1 MSSGVSLPAASF
13 SSLPTY
19 LSLSSFVSSLSIA
32 MDGGEMT
39 LLYRSKN
46 DSQMGGWMGD

>member
-1 MSSGVSLPAASF
+1 MSSCVSLPVASF
-13 SSLPTY
+13 PSFPTY
-19 LSLSSFVSSLSIA
+19 LSLSSFVSSLSNV